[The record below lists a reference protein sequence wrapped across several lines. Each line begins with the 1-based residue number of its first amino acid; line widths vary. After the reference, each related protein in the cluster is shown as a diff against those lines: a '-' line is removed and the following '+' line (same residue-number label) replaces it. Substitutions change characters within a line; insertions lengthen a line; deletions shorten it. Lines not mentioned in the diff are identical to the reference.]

1 MNNIHFKDIFFSV
14 FFVAVSVLSVGLVLP
29 AVNYEY
35 INLAA
40 PKEQTS
46 ELFVS
51 EPEIIYDDN
60 KYSPDDSLGDTS
72 RLNNS
77 AFIGNSHAEALNL
90 YGLIPG
96 ADYYTKVG
104 LSVLNVL
111 KPGEKGDILI
121 NNLYNKKYDM
131 VFLIFG
137 ENELGWPYPKN
148 FIKEFEKIIAETR
161 RILPDADIYIES
173 IFPVSLE
180 VSEKDI
186 NGINNSNI
194 VKYNKLLEELADPEK
209 NIFFINP
216 AEAVADKNGNLPSDA
231 STDGMH
237 FNYGY
242 CKVWV
247 NYLIDNVVDRNR
259 FAGNSN
265 EGALEET
272 EASEQE
278 TNVGADVS
286 GSGQEVFAPTEIF

>member
-35 INLAA
+35 INQAA
-40 PKEQTS
+40 PNEQTS

-194 VKYNKLLEELADPEK
+194 IKYNKLLEELADPEK

>member
-35 INLAA
+35 ISLAA

-286 GSGQEVFAPTEIF
+286 GFGQEVFAPTEIF

>member
-35 INLAA
+35 ISLAA
-40 PKEQTS
+40 PNEQTS

-247 NYLIDNVVDRNR
+247 NYLIENVVDRNR

-265 EGALEET
+265 EGALEEA

-286 GSGQEVFAPTEIF
+286 GSGREVFAPTEIF

>member
-35 INLAA
+35 ISLAA
-40 PKEQTS
+40 PNEQTS

-286 GSGQEVFAPTEIF
+286 GSGREVFAPTEIF

>member
-35 INLAA
+35 ISLAA
-40 PKEQTS
+40 PNEQTS

-265 EGALEET
+265 EGALEEA

-286 GSGQEVFAPTEIF
+286 GSGREVFAPTEIF